1 MFVPPRI
8 SRFSVFS
15 NSLLFAFVPSHFPLF
30 LPPFSFSPFMT
41 LPIALN
47 FSPCF
52 SFPSP
57 SPSFWPSLSS
67 IQWWKQL
74 LGYKAKDLSF
84 KAKQGLKRVIKAM
97 GSHPCIHFLL
107 PRVPFLSLP
116 APSAP
121 SFLFPF
127 LFPPLLPRLSSFSFC
142 GRWPC
147 CRFSS
152 GKLALLTL
160 SNTDVLGRIALHSLG
175 YPHSRVLQERM
186 NRSSSIWDADAGG
199 PKVRRRPRS
208 PRKEVLLGHVLDT
221 HKVKRWAIAIR
232 VFMHRGYPAVTAD
245 VACL

>member
-1 MFVPPRI
+1 
-8 SRFSVFS
+8 
-15 NSLLFAFVPSHFPLF
+15 
-30 LPPFSFSPFMT
+30 
-41 LPIALN
+41 
-47 FSPCF
+47 
-52 SFPSP
+52 
-57 SPSFWPSLSS
+57 
-67 IQWWKQL
+67 
-74 LGYKAKDLSF
+74 
-84 KAKQGLKRVIKAM
+84 M

-160 SNTDVLGRIALHSLG
+160 SNTDVLGRIALRSLG
-175 YPHSRVLQERM
+175 YPHSRVLQEQM
-186 NRSSSIWDADAGG
+186 NRSSSICDADAGG

-232 VFMHRGYPAVTAD
+232 VFMHRGYTCRHCRCGMSVMLPTGRCHIKLSIRTSCDATNSQTTLGHLYRAMLCIRGRPTSHGPVSLS
-245 VACL
+245 VRHKSEFY